1 MKRLR
6 STHQKN
12 SAKLES
18 LGLLNVPRYLKHAGP
33 GLRDGRICVLML
45 RIGYSGASSSN
56 KLTRRVLGKNRKPMD
71 QAPNHR
77 SKHPAAVALVTKGP

>member
-1 MKRLR
+1 M
-6 STHQKN
+6 
-12 SAKLES
+12 
-18 LGLLNVPRYLKHAGP
+18 PRYLKHAGP

-71 QAPNHR
+71 QAPNSPEQASGR
-77 SKHPAAVALVTKGP
+77 RGTGDQGALTKGKCAQGRENSIAR